1 MYTWPGTLWYRV
13 SVWYFQS
20 SHTNSGCSHTWG
32 RCTCTERH
40 KERLLNTDCCEN
52 NAFKLFF
59 FFQFSVSYHSSPV
72 RWCAVYLIRY
82 ATGSIFPSSIT
93 IFIRSVASPSENRPF
108 FILSNNT
115 SDSSMGRSLQGDGG
129 ALWPFSSSP
138 FWWHTYAW
146 PLNEDKESTQTSLT
160 GFEQVYKRK
169 PKKILDLP
177 ANKIHSEL
185 VELLEVVWCMRDS
198 VRFVACVI
206 QESRLETHLCECLL
220 SSDKQQKSP
229 THQATPPCPW

>member
-1 MYTWPGTLWYRV
+1 M
-13 SVWYFQS
+13 
-20 SHTNSGCSHTWG
+20 
-32 RCTCTERH
+32 
-40 KERLLNTDCCEN
+40 
-52 NAFKLFF
+52 
-59 FFQFSVSYHSSPV
+59 VSYHSSPD

-108 FILSNNT
+108 FILSNKT

-160 GFEQVYKRK
+160 GFEQIYKRK
-169 PKKILDLP
+169 QKRILDLP
-177 ANKIHSEL
+177 ANKIHSEV

-198 VRFVACVI
+198 IRFVACVI
-206 QESRLETHLCECLL
+206 QKSWLETHLCEYQL
-220 SSDKQQKSP
+220 SSDQQQKQVQLTKPLHHVLDSREVFFLLLLWVCVVVSQE
-229 THQATPPCPW
+229 TNSIVCLQEETDFTENSCRED